1 MRPWTK
7 CIIIGT
13 MAGALNGLFGAGG
26 GMILVPLLNGWVKL
40 EQKQSLATS
49 VAIIWPISIA
59 SYSLFCINGGN
70 VWNDALPYLC
80 GGVIGGLIAGHIF
93 RSASAKWLHRIFS
106 LLLFYGGIKAV
117 LFP

>member
-1 MRPWTK
+1 MRPWAK
-7 CIIIGT
+7 CIIIGA

-26 GMILVPLLNGWVKL
+26 GMILVPMLNRWLKL

-59 SYSLFCINGGN
+59 SYSLFCINGGD
-70 VWNDALPYLC
+70 VWNDALPYLSGGII
-80 GGVIGGLIAGHIF
+80 GGVIAGFAF
-93 RSASAKWLHRIFS
+93 RSVSVKWLHRIFS

-117 LFP
+117 FFS